1 MVPQNRPVPPPVGTQ
16 AVGETLALE
25 SLVSSTAHSA
35 RPQKSASPSSR
46 RDSEGEYRRELE
58 VNKVQ
63 SRREPRSPSIN
74 RDADAV
80 PPKHFRDAN
89 LVRSLKLIEPSG
101 DLGTDVNGN
110 LSYSDEEGGKGDY
123 SDVGQAEALAVLF
136 PVQPDFGTPPGVLGM
151 PTSVPTSSP
160 IEVGE
165 VSGAG
170 DGDDVPFHAA
180 DDPVTSL
187 GRVTIPDPSAFSWSA
202 TMDEAWSRGAGDT
215 FVDLIPAQLA
225 RVGPAD
231 GIRAKAGEG
240 ESSSKSSDLFP
251 LRDASGLPSGPQV
264 RDRVE
269 EPIAQGAGSQS
280 DASPVE
286 ALSENLASQA
296 MRDSASADS
305 KNPQNINKE
314 HVATDNQSGG
324 TLHALGGVQSMISAR
339 SFVSEVAVDPA
350 RADFSRRVSSAHVV
364 GEVLAVR
371 EGFAAS
377 GSNRCVVDFDVDGHG
392 NLRVEIIRRAD
403 HLEAVL
409 RTDSEFLRDSLRS
422 AFGSAEGLRS
432 PLPTVSEQKSD
443 AGANGTDLSGRDRG
457 GDPRRQNPTAPQSE
471 VRFPAAAAAGKR
483 EPDAVMVGSGVAE
496 RLLHTFA

>member
-1 MVPQNRPVPPPVGTQ
+1 MVPQKRPVPSPVGTQ

-25 SLVSSTAHSA
+25 SLVSSTAQSS
-35 RPQKSASPSSR
+35 RPQKSASTSSR
-46 RDSEGEYRRELE
+46 RDSEGESRRELQIH
-58 VNKVQ
+58 KVQ
-63 SRREPRSPSIN
+63 ARREPRFPSVN
-74 RDADAV
+74 RDADAELPTHV
-80 PPKHFRDAN
+80 RDAN
-89 LVRSLKLIEPSG
+89 LVRSLKLIEPCG
-101 DLGTDVNGN
+101 DLGTDDKGN
-110 LSYSDEEGGKGDY
+110 LSYSDEEGGKVDY
-123 SDVGQAEALAVLF
+123 SDVSQAEVLAIFL
-136 PVQPDFGTPPGVLGM
+136 PVQPDIGTPPGVLGLR
-151 PTSVPTSSP
+151 TSVPTSAP

-165 VSGAG
+165 DSGAG
-170 DGDDVPFHAA
+170 VGDDVLSHAA
-180 DDPVTSL
+180 DDPTTPL
-187 GRVTIPDPSAFSWSA
+187 GRGTIPDPSAFSWSA
-202 TMDEAWSRGAGDT
+202 AMEEAWSCGAGDT
-215 FVDLIPAQLA
+215 LVDFTPAQFA

-231 GIRAKAGEG
+231 GIDAKAGEG
-240 ESSSKSSDLFP
+240 ESSSKSSDLRP

-264 RDRVE
+264 RDHVK

-286 ALSENLASQA
+286 ALPENLASQA
-296 MRDSASADS
+296 MRGSASAVS
-305 KNPQNINKE
+305 KNPQRTQE
-314 HVATDNQSGG
+314 EDLAADSQSGG
-324 TLHALGGVQSMISAR
+324 TLHAVGGVQSMISAR

-350 RADFSRRVSSAHVV
+350 RADFSRRVSSAHIV

-443 AGANGTDLSGRDRG
+443 AGANGTDFSGRDRG

-471 VRFPAAAAAGKR
+471 VRFPAAAVAGKR